1 MLGGIKR
8 IGHWQVVGG
17 SMLMTSLQ
25 ARASTEQKQSG
36 MQNMNMRILALLAAM
51 VCLPAHAAS
60 EVDAFD
66 AGNGSRPFDLS
77 LELQGIVFHVTDES
91 VDGGRAMRI
100 APQGLEI
107 DNSAMTHPLNGDI
120 ARAEVA
126 DLDRDGSPEIYV
138 FVRSPGRGLPGE
150 LVAYAANRKK
160 SLSAIYL
167 PPVSEDP
174 EIAEGYRGEDEFAV
188 VENTLVQRFALY
200 DSADASAG
208 RTGKMREIQYR
219 LMPGE
224 AGWIL
229 QRQKVMEY

>member
-1 MLGGIKR
+1 
-8 IGHWQVVGG
+8 
-17 SMLMTSLQ
+17 
-25 ARASTEQKQSG
+25 
-36 MQNMNMRILALLAAM
+36 MNIRILALLAAM
-51 VCLPAHAAS
+51 VSLPAHAAS
-60 EVDAFD
+60 EVAPRRNEVATYSLSLNLGTFD
-66 AGNGSRPFDLS
+66 AGKGSRPFDQS

-91 VDGGRAMRI
+91 VNGSRAIRI

-107 DNSAMTHPLNGDI
+107 DNSAMTHPLTGDI

-174 EIAEGYRGEDEFAV
+174 KIAEGYRGEDEFAV
-188 VENTLVQRFALY
+188 VENTMVQRFALY

-229 QRQKVMEY
+229 RRQKVTEY